1 MSWTRLD
8 DMWTESTEL
17 EALTFAERWHYLTMI
32 QHCSRTRKFDGN
44 MRMVDARRCSDHP
57 DPDEAIN
64 SLAGAGLVQ
73 VLGPTV
79 KVLQI
84 DGHIPPPSVRNKQED
99 DRKRKQRQRKHKEGD
114 HSMCV
119 PEYCEASLP
128 PVTSEVTR
136 DKGSDPRTG
145 QDRTG
150 RDIEIP
156 HSVEEVD
163 PETGEIASDP
173 STSTA
178 DPSAQLEAVWNDAVA
193 LLEVAQTLPAGD
205 PQKQS
210 AQERYRELTNRGP
223 ASHSAPGP
231 AELFG
236 DAPVEYT
243 PSSYDAGHWN
253 EPAPIPAFAKP
264 REG

>member
-57 DPDEAIN
+57 DPDAAIN

-73 VLGPTV
+73 VLGSTV

-136 DKGSDPRTG
+136 DKGSDSRTG

-156 HSVEEVD
+156 HSVEEEEVSAEEVD
-163 PETGEIASDP
+163 VETGEL
-173 STSTA
+173 TSTPTA
-178 DPSAQLEAVWNDAVA
+178 DFDSQIRAAWNDPLA
-193 LLEVAQTLPAGD
+193 LLEVGQAIPAGD
-205 PQKQS
+205 SRKQS
-210 AQERYRELTNRGP
+210 AHDRYRELTARSDSDSTASRSSAGP
-223 ASHSAPGP
+223 V
-231 AELFG
+231 ELFG
-236 DAPVEYT
+236 DAPVPEGF
-243 PSSYDAGHWN
+243 A
-253 EPAPIPAFAKP
+253 AFTGRAS
-264 REG
+264 